1 MSGHNP
7 RPAAGFTLVEVLV
20 ALAIVAIALGA
31 GLRAAGS
38 LTDNA
43 QRLTEVSAAHWC
55 ADNALT
61 ELRLMRQFP
70 GIGETQFVCQQLG
83 RNFRGQLR
91 TQGTPNPNF
100 RRIDAVVSTEDGP
113 VLVNLSTVLGRY

>member
-1 MSGHNP
+1 MSA
-7 RPAAGFTLVEVLV
+7 RSAVRGFTLVEVLV

-43 QRLTEVSAAHWC
+43 QRLGDVTAAHWC

-61 ELRLMRQFP
+61 ELRLTRQFP
-70 GIGETQFVCQQLG
+70 GIGDVDFGCEELG
-83 RNFRGQLR
+83 HAFRGKLR
-91 TQGTPNPNF
+91 AQGTPNPNF
-100 RRIDAVVSTEDGP
+100 RRIDAIVTGQNGH
-113 VLVNLSTVLGRY
+113 VLVSLSTVIGRY